1 MDPIQKILDIATQQG
16 LLTPIGAD
24 PIKIRT
30 SLYADD
36 AMVFM
41 QPILSDVEHQKILL
55 DQFGMAIGLVTN
67 MEKSE
72 IFPIRCDD
80 LNIQTLLDHLRVK
93 QGTFS
98 CKLTIP

>member
-36 AMVFM
+36 VMVFM
-41 QPILSDVEHQKILL
+41 RPILSDVEHQKNLL
-55 DQFGMAIGLVTN
+55 DQFGMATGLVTN

-72 IFPIRCDD
+72 SFPIRCDD